1 VSSLERE
8 VGAKQE
14 AIGQYENQL
23 TEIQAKYEACPKP
36 EVVERYVCAVYA
48 HSWVHC
54 MYVGPSLFLRTKWTG
69 IEWNISLFHGMEQ
82 IIQLQCSMRSRAGES
97 EGLEFVSIAAM
108 RL

>member
-36 EVVERYVCAVYA
+36 EVVERCVCAVYA
-48 HSWVHC
+48 QSWVHC
-54 MYVGPSLFLRTKWTG
+54 MYVRALTILR
-69 IEWNISLFHGMEQ
+69 N
-82 IIQLQCSMRSRAGES
+82 
-97 EGLEFVSIAAM
+97 
-108 RL
+108 

>member
-36 EVVERYVCAVYA
+36 EVVERCVRAVYGTLYG
-48 HSWVHC
+48 C
-54 MYVGPSLFLRTKWTG
+54 EGPYYFTEVNAQEWTG
-69 IEWNISLFHGMEQ
+69 TPHYFTD
-82 IIQLQCSMRSRAGES
+82 CTVRS
-97 EGLEFVSIAAM
+97 VP
-108 RL
+108 